1 MLRIIQKL
9 KSKLGAIGTSAPG
22 PNTTENG
29 EVALE
34 KDKVQSDGK
43 MELNTLDNGCMDT
56 LMAKGSF
63 TMLTGTF
70 MRENGETENAM
81 VTVNT

>member
-1 MLRIIQKL
+1 M
-9 KSKLGAIGTSAPG
+9 
-22 PNTTENG
+22 
-29 EVALE
+29 ALE
-34 KDKVQSDGK
+34 KDKVQSYGE
-43 MELNTLDNGCMDT
+43 MELNISDNGCMGT

-81 VTVNT
+81 VRVNT